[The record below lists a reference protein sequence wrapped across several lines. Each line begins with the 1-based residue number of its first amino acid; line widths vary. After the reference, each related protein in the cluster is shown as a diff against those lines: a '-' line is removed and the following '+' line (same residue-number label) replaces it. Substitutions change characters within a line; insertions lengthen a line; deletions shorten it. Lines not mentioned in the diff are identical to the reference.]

1 MNRAKR
7 THPITL
13 DADGSFRRGAARLV
27 PSGVNYWPASC
38 GVEMWRAWPAAEIRR
53 DLQLVR
59 KLGLNCVRFFL
70 RWQDFESQSGR
81 YSAVAFRRLEELLA
95 WCRQEGL
102 LAHPSLFVGWMSGG
116 VFWPEWK
123 RGRNL
128 FGDAFM
134 RRRAAA
140 FAARAARVLARHR
153 DVLLA
158 IDQGNELCCLP
169 ESSVAAPADVVS
181 WCAGVNTAVRRACPG
196 VLLVSGNE
204 QMQVTADSGWRLGAQ
219 PGCDL
224 LSMHAYPNSAWHA
237 LAFDGMTDP
246 LAQSLLPFYVKC
258 ARAFG
263 PVMVQ
268 EFGTLF
274 TAGRCADAYLRPVLA
289 ACHAAGAN
297 GYLAWCLRDITA
309 TGHPYDKNAFEG
321 GMGLVDAAGRVKP
334 ALRCFLAFAAGA
346 AARPVVRPDQGD
358 IALYWPRHYYQR
370 DNPLNPGNEPRALS
384 RRMALAHFVLE
395 QLGHRVGI
403 ARGDRPLTGI
413 SARTLVLPGTLITAT
428 EAAALVRWVQDGGR
442 VVWHAPDV
450 TTWGRAVTE
459 LVGAEAIDLL
469 APRAE
474 NVRAF
479 GVCWD
484 FGHFSRGVF
493 PGVEPTTARVVARDR
508 AGRPVL
514 LVNRLGRGT
523 IVTCLAS
530 PDESFASRSDDRSA
544 RGQWTR
550 WYRGV
555 LGLAGDGAGKRVS
568 RRSRSI

>member
-1 MNRAKR
+1 
-7 THPITL
+7 
-13 DADGSFRRGAARLV
+13 
-27 PSGVNYWPASC
+27 
-38 GVEMWRAWPAAEIRR
+38 
-53 DLQLVR
+53 
-59 KLGLNCVRFFL
+59 VRFFL
-70 RWQDFESQSGR
+70 RWQDFEPRPGR
-81 YSAVAFRRLEELLA
+81 YNAAAFRRLEAMLS
-95 WCRQEGL
+95 WCRREGL

-116 VFWPEWK
+116 IFWPEWK

-134 RRRAAA
+134 RRRAGA
-140 FAARAARVLARHR
+140 FAARAARVLVRHR

-158 IDQGNELCCLP
+158 IDQGNEICCLP
-169 ESSVAAPADVVS
+169 DSAAAAPADVMS

-219 PGCDL
+219 PGCDF

-274 TAGRCADAYLRPVLA
+274 TAGRCAEAYLRPVLA

-321 GMGLVDAAGRVKP
+321 GMGLVDADDVVKP
-334 ALRCFLAFAAGA
+334 ALRCFLEFAAGV
-346 AARPVVRPDQGD
+346 AARPAAAADEGD
-358 IALYWPRHYYQR
+358 IALYWPRHYYHR
-370 DNPLNPGNEPRALS
+370 DNPFNPGNEPRLLS
-384 RRMALAHFVLE
+384 RRMALVHFILE
-395 QLGHRVGI
+395 KLGHRVGI
-403 ARGDRPLTGI
+403 ARGDRPLAGI
-413 SARTLVLPGTLITAT
+413 SARTLVLPGTLITAG
-428 EAAALVRWVQDGGR
+428 EAGALLPWVKAGGR
-442 VVWHAPDV
+442 MVWHGPDV
-450 TTWGRAVTE
+450 TIWGREVAALT
-459 LVGAEAIDLL
+459 GANAADFL
-469 APRAE
+469 APRATG
-474 NVRAF
+474 VRAF
-479 GVCWD
+479 GARWD
-484 FGHFSRGVF
+484 FRHFSRDIF

-508 AGRPVL
+508 TGRPIL

-523 IVTCLAS
+523 VVTCLAS
-530 PDESFASRSDDRSA
+530 PDDLFASRSADRAGRSA
-544 RGQWTR
+544 WLR

-555 LGLAGDGAGKRVS
+555 LGLAGRPAK
-568 RRSRSI
+568 